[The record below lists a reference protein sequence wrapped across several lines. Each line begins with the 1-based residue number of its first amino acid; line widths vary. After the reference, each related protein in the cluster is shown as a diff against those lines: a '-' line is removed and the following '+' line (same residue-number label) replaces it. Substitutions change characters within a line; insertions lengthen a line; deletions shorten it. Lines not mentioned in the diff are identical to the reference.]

1 MLFIFLAIR
10 LLPSKEYFEPD
21 QITLNENDVCI
32 SCEELLTEIEWKVL
46 WKSVEKNKKL
56 PLIPPAA
63 AWAYQA
69 VARLGGWSNSKQT
82 GKASW
87 ATIWN
92 GWSRLN
98 ERLEG
103 FLLAQDIG
111 VIKM

>member
-1 MLFIFLAIR
+1 MAIR

-56 PLIPPAA
+56 PLIPLDA